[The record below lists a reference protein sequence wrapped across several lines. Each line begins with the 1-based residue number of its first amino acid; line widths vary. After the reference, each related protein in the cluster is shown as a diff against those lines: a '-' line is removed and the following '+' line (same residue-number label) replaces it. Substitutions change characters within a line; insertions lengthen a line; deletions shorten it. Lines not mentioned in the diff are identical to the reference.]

1 MPKNYA
7 KWIESGLAR
16 VICRPFICRF
26 ESRKRPAAVIGARR
40 TGVGV
45 RVIRRRLG
53 LFRPANEGR
62 GIEGRRQCRRAAVAL
77 ALRPI
82 RRRNGGERSCG
93 DKHIQVRVWTGYAG
107 RSGYIRLRAKNQ
119 NTLGVGLRG
128 SALREFRFAVGSK
141 DGPRSTIWKCWV
153 QGDEAYIAGRLFGT
167 ETKISLHSTGECQWS
182 CTDQWV
188 RRDPDR
194 RNADRHIAKW
204 HLTYPQG
211 HSAILAFR
219 VAVPVIELRPEP
231 VPPNQKKALWVGN
244 APVGSTVEFCF
255 YFTRALDGPP
265 SSVGNP
271 ALRHLASL
279 QLRDGR
285 WLVAFVW
292 LRSLSAT
299 DIAAARDAAVAQAR
313 EAGVQVGA
321 AHRLALFALPTA
333 ETSAAVLEVCAT
345 AA

>member
-1 MPKNYA
+1 LAVQLSASKP
-7 KWIESGLAR
+7 GLPRASDR
-16 VICRPFICRF
+16 RI
-26 ESRKRPAAVIGARR
+26 SRKDVRPDVGRHARLCPPASWGWVQCHPEAQR
-40 TGVGV
+40 GGHCL
-45 RVIRRRLG
+45 RVTSDWRSGDRE
-53 LFRPANEGR
+53 N
-62 GIEGRRQCRRAAVAL
+62 
-77 ALRPI
+77 
-82 RRRNGGERSCG
+82 SCG
-93 DKHIQVRVWTGYAG
+93 DKHIPARMWAGYADG
-107 RSGYIRLRAKNQ
+107 RGFIRFLATNQ
-119 NTLGVGLRG
+119 ITLGVGLRG